1 MNEKSLSLFT
11 MLPPFWDSPIYDK
24 PKMYLDRIK
33 EEFNI
38 DIQTYSYKKSAF
50 DHDVF
55 IINKEVVFRFPRTE
69 IVRDHLKH
77 EIEFLKFLKNKVDIE
92 IPNYQYIS
100 KNKDFAGYPIIDGQI
115 LSPSAFKNL
124 NKKNKEK
131 VINSLIGFVNTFH
144 KINEESFVKFN
155 PRKRSDFIDA
165 EKKIEQELKK
175 TLFPKLTK
183 EEVEAIKGF
192 YKKSKKYLQNL
203 PRICPIHGDLYAYNV
218 IWNKENSKTS
228 IIDFTDYMIGDP
240 AKDFEVFFDYGID
253 SVQMAYEK
261 YEGAKDKDFL
271 SRAEI
276 YYKVHSIYTL
286 LSSLSG
292 ALISFDYARD
302 RFRQRFQL

>member
-1 MNEKSLSLFT
+1 MNEKSLSAFT
-11 MLPPFWDSPIYDK
+11 MLPPFYDSPIYDSPRK
-24 PKMYLDRIK
+24 YLDRIK

-38 DIQTYSYKKSAF
+38 DIQTSSYKKSAF

-55 IINKEVVFRFPRTE
+55 IINKELVFRFPRTD

-77 EIEFLKFLKNKVDIE
+77 EIEFLNFLKNKVKIE
-92 IPNYQYIS
+92 IPNYKYIS
-100 KNKDFAGYPIIDGQI
+100 KNKDFAGYPLVNGQI
-115 LSPSAFKNL
+115 LSPAAFKIL
-124 NKKNKEK
+124 SKKNKEK
-131 VINSLIGFVNTFH
+131 VIDSLIGFVNTFH
-144 KINEESFVKFN
+144 KIKESDFVKFK
-155 PRKRSDFIDA
+155 PRKRSDFIEA
-165 EKKIEQELKK
+165 EKKIERELKK

-183 EEVEAIKGF
+183 KEVEAIKEF

-228 IIDFTDYMIGDP
+228 IIDFTDYLIGDP
-240 AKDFEVFFDYGID
+240 AKDFEVFYDYGVD
-253 SVQMAYEK
+253 SVQIAYEK

-271 SRAEI
+271 TRVEI

-286 LSSLSG
+286 LSSLCG
-292 ALISFDYARD
+292 ALISFDYAHD